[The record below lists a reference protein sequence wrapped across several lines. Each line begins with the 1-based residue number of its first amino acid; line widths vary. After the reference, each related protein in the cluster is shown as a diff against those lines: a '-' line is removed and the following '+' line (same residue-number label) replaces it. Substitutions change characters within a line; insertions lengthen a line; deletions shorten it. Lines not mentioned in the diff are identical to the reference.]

1 MLRCA
6 QHDRFGFF
14 NTFFAAPRVSAL
26 TNRLGWKAQPSSRA
40 TRRREQ
46 EDILA
51 FCARD
56 VHNSRM
62 IERRVLLSRVRQ
74 AVRTNPVVV
83 LYGPRQCGKT
93 TLARQV
99 ARAAGAE
106 YFDLEDPVSQRRLSE
121 PMLALG
127 ELRGLVVIDEVQRQ
141 PGLFPVLRVLAD
153 RKPLP
158 ARFLILG
165 SASPELLRQ
174 SSESLAGRIALVEMS
189 GFDLSE
195 VGLES
200 VRRLW
205 WRGRFPRSFLARTE
219 AESRS
224 WQENFIQT
232 FLERDVREFGVQAP
246 PAALRRLWMMLA
258 HYHGQIRNA
267 SEVARSMGES
277 HTTVKRHID
286 ILTGALMVRQ
296 LQPWHENLGKRQVK
310 SPKVYIR
317 DTGLLH
323 ALLGVPSFR
332 FLEGHPKLGASWE
345 GFVIEELLQLVGE
358 RRAYFWA
365 TQSGAELDLLLLLD
379 GARAGVEVKY
389 ADAPGITKS
398 MRIALD
404 DLGLQQLFV
413 VYPGRDAYD
422 LDKRVTVLPLQQ
434 LRARLT
440 PRSHRLM
447 QMPPAPP
454 RA

>member
-1 MLRCA
+1 
-6 QHDRFGFF
+6 
-14 NTFFAAPRVSAL
+14 
-26 TNRLGWKAQPSSRA
+26 
-40 TRRREQ
+40 
-46 EDILA
+46 
-51 FCARD
+51 
-56 VHNSRM
+56 M

-74 AVRTNPVVV
+74 AVRTNPVIV

-99 ARAAGAE
+99 ARAAAAE

-165 SASPELLRQ
+165 SASPGLLRQ
-174 SSESLAGRIALVEMS
+174 SSESLAGRIALVEMG

-205 WRGRFPRSFLARTE
+205 WRGRFPRSFLAKTE

-232 FLERDVREFGVQAP
+232 FLERDIREFGVQAP

-258 HYHGQIRNA
+258 HYHGQVWNA
-267 SEVARSMGES
+267 SEVARSLGES
-277 HTTVKRHID
+277 HTTVKRHLD

-379 GARAGVEVKY
+379 GARFGVEVKY
-389 ADAPGITKS
+389 ADAPGVTKS

-434 LRARLT
+434 IRARLA
-440 PRSHRLM
+440 PRNHRSM

>member
-1 MLRCA
+1 
-6 QHDRFGFF
+6 
-14 NTFFAAPRVSAL
+14 
-26 TNRLGWKAQPSSRA
+26 
-40 TRRREQ
+40 
-46 EDILA
+46 
-51 FCARD
+51 
-56 VHNSRM
+56 M

-74 AVRTNPVVV
+74 AIRTNPVVV

-99 ARAAGAE
+99 ARAAAAE

-165 SASPELLRQ
+165 SASPQLLRQ
-174 SSESLAGRIALVEMS
+174 SSESLAGRIALVEMG

-200 VRRLW
+200 VRQLW

-232 FLERDVREFGVQAP
+232 FLERDIREFGVQAP

-258 HYHGQIRNA
+258 HYHGQIWNA
-267 SEVARSMGES
+267 SEVARSLGES
-277 HTTVKRHID
+277 HTTVKRHLD

-310 SPKVYIR
+310 SAKIYIR

-379 GARAGVEVKY
+379 GARFGVEVKY
-389 ADAPGITKS
+389 ADAPGVTKS
-398 MRIALD
+398 MRIALA
-404 DLGLQQLFV
+404 DLGLRELFV

-422 LDKRVTVLPLQQ
+422 LDKRITVLPLEQT
-434 LRARLT
+434 RARLM
-440 PRSHRLM
+440 PRNHRLTP
-447 QMPPAPP
+447 MPPAPP